1 MRPSRSWAKGT
12 FKLSSVSLPCGGSR
26 VSKRVA
32 FASSTATEPDPTQL
46 VNAEAAEVFE
56 RRRRAELLL
65 RKEGPAVPD
74 PIGSGAELEQL
85 IRIGPIE
92 SK

>member
-1 MRPSRSWAKGT
+1 
-12 FKLSSVSLPCGGSR
+12 
-26 VSKRVA
+26 
-32 FASSTATEPDPTQL
+32 L